1 MMKRVETVNKQ
12 ISKVIFDEI
21 IGGFCIRVRLKKP
34 RKKENKIFHT
44 IFYFYYDEDFWP
56 SGYKL
61 REYKSSV
68 LGLTLEEVDF
78 LRFSDEWD
86 QYIHDF
92 E

>member
-1 MMKRVETVNKQ
+1 MKRAKTVNKQ

-34 RKKENKIFHT
+34 RKKESKVFHT

-56 SGYKL
+56 SGYKIS
-61 REYKSSV
+61 EYKSSV
-68 LGLTLEEVDF
+68 LGLTLEEARF

-86 QYIHDF
+86 QYTRDF
-92 E
+92 N

>member
-1 MMKRVETVNKQ
+1 MKRVGTVNKQ

-34 RKKENKIFHT
+34 RKKESKVFHT

-56 SGYKL
+56 SGYKIS
-61 REYKSSV
+61 EYKSSV
-68 LGLTLEEVDF
+68 LGLTLEEARF

-86 QYIHDF
+86 QYTRDF
-92 E
+92 N

>member
-1 MMKRVETVNKQ
+1 MKRVGTVNKQ

-34 RKKENKIFHT
+34 RKKESKVFHT

-56 SGYKL
+56 SGYKIS
-61 REYKSSV
+61 EYKSSV
-68 LGLTLEEVDF
+68 LGSTLEEARF

-86 QYIHDF
+86 QYTNNF